1 MRILIAATGSH
12 GDVLPFIALGRE
24 CRARGHD
31 VIVYANPFF
40 RPHAVAAH
48 LRFVGVGSVAAYHAL
63 FGAAAGNDPT
73 KDFKRVAKELAD
85 LCGPYY
91 AAMKADVLAG
101 QTITITSSLQF
112 APRLLRETDGV
123 PCATVHLAPSVFQS
137 NLSPARLVPHW
148 ICADTPMLG
157 KRLAWWMLDKLF
169 YDPHFTAPLN
179 TLRARL
185 GLAPLTRIFGGWIH
199 QADCLIGM
207 FPDWFGV
214 PQADWPAQ
222 TVLAGFPLYDRADQ
236 APLAPAIRAFL
247 DAGSPPVAFSAGT
260 ATATAHDF
268 FKTSIEAC
276 AMAGRRAIL
285 LSHFPQQIPTQLP
298 AHVLHVDYAPFS
310 LLLPKLAVFV
320 HHGGIG
326 ATSQALRAGV
336 PQLIRPVAYDQFDNS
351 QRAVGLG
358 VAHELLPAKYTAR
371 AVAGALATLDTDN
384 ALRQR
389 CGQVA
394 RRVTEDSAI
403 TIACDAIIEQ
413 LGAGLWSPHLSEH
426 AR

>member
-1 MRILIAATGSH
+1 MRILIATAGSH
-12 GDVLPFIALGRE
+12 GDVLPFIALARE
-24 CRARGHD
+24 CAARGHD
-31 VIVYANPFF
+31 VILYANPFF
-40 RPHAVAAH
+40 RQHAVDAQLA
-48 LRFVGVGSVAAYHAL
+48 FVGVGTVAAYMTL
-63 FGAAAGNDPT
+63 FGEAAGNDPT

-91 AAMKADVLAG
+91 EAMKADVVAG
-101 QTITITSSLQF
+101 RTISITSSLQF
-112 APRLLRETDGV
+112 APRLLGETDGV

-137 NLSPARLVPHW
+137 NLSPARLVPQW
-148 ICADTPMLG
+148 ITARTPLLG

-169 YDPHFTAPLN
+169 YDPNFTAPLN

-185 GLAPLTRIFGGWIH
+185 GLAPLARIFGGWIH
-199 QADCLIGM
+199 QADCVIGM
-207 FPDWFGV
+207 FPHWFGA

-236 APLAPAIRAFL
+236 APLAPAISAFL
-247 DAGSPPVAFSAGT
+247 DAGPPPVAFSAGT

-268 FKTSIEAC
+268 FETSIAAC
-276 AMAGRRAIL
+276 TMAGRRAIL
-285 LSHFPQQIPTQLP
+285 LSHFPQQIPAQLP
-298 AHVLHVDYAPFS
+298 AHVMHVDYAPFS

-351 QRAVGLG
+351 DRAVGLG
-358 VAHELLPAKYTAR
+358 VAQEILPGKYTPR
-371 AVAGALATLDTDN
+371 AVAGALNTLGTDA

-389 CGQVA
+389 CKEVA
-394 RRVTEDSAI
+394 LRLTEDVAI
-403 TIACDAIIEQ
+403 ARACDAIIDK
-413 LGAGLWSPHLSEH
+413 LGQG
-426 AR
+426 